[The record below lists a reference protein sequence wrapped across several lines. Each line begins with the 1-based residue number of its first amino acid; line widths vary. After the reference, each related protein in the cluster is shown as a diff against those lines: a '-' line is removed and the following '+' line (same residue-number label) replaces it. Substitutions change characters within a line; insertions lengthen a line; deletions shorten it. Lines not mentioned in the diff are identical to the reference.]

1 MMSDKSD
8 SMEGIEKII
17 QLKAQALDSIAHKDL
32 FKTLSI
38 YAQIINE
45 YEILYERLQDEF
57 IALTQ
62 EMGNRGGESQT

>member
-1 MMSDKSD
+1 MMSDESD
-8 SMEGIEKII
+8 SIVSIEKII
-17 QLKAQALDSIAHKDL
+17 QLKAQALDSMAYRDL
-32 FKTLSI
+32 LKTLSI

-62 EMGNRGGESQT
+62 EMGNRG

>member
-17 QLKAQALDSIAHKDL
+17 QLKAQALDSMAHEDL
-32 FKTLSI
+32 LKALSI